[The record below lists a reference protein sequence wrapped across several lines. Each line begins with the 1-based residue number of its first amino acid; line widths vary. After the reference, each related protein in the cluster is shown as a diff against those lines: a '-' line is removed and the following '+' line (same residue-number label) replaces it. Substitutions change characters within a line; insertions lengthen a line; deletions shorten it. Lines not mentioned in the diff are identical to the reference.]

1 MWMTGK
7 KEVKPGKRRAPR
19 KATPLSEKDIQF
31 CHLVMKGLPD
41 PKTTQLDRIEAAGAA
56 FGYSKA
62 ESSNLYHRKP
72 VQAYMA
78 KYRDRIM
85 MQMVREEVRLF
96 VRQGFTRED
105 VLTTLYDIA
114 LLPPERTRGSVSGQ
128 VGALST
134 MSTIM
139 GLITSPRNADEF
151 FKGRTN
157 EELEHFA
164 LHGCFAP
171 PKLVN

>member
-1 MWMTGK
+1 MTSK
-7 KEVKPGKRRAPR
+7 REVKLGKRRAPR
-19 KATPLSEKDIQF
+19 KTAPLTERDIQF

-41 PKTTQLDRIEAAGAA
+41 PKATQLDRIEAAGAEL
-56 FGYSKA
+56 GYSQA

-78 KYRDRIM
+78 KYRDKMM
-85 MQMVREEVRLF
+85 MQMVREEVRLLR
-96 VRQGFTRED
+96 RQGFTRED
-105 VLTTLYDIA
+105 VLTILYDIA
-114 LLPPERTRGSVSGQ
+114 LLPPERTRGSLSGQ
-128 VGALST
+128 VAALAA
-134 MSTIM
+134 MSNVM
-139 GLITSPRNADEF
+139 GLVTSPRNAHEF
-151 FKGRTN
+151 FKGRTE